1 MTAIEK
7 WGATEDL
14 NLKMVIG
21 GKRLESSNAARIET
35 EDPATGRV
43 IGSFPA
49 ATADDVGRAV
59 ENSRAA
65 LKGEWRAMTPT

>member
-21 GKRLESSNAARIET
+21 GKRLDASNAARIET

-43 IGSFPA
+43 IGIFPA
-49 ATADDVGRAV
+49 ATKRPAI
-59 ENSRAA
+59 SR
-65 LKGEWRAMTPT
+65 P